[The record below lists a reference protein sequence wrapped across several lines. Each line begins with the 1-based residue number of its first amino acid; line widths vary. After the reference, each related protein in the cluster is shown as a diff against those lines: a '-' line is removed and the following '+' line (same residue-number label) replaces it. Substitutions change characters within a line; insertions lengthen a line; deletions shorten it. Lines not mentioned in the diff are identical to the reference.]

1 MPLTSFD
8 DLLDEQLTD
17 PQMTQLY
24 KQERRR
30 LDAAIEASRPRRKA
44 WEAANES
51 DVTRR
56 ARALQAKKAA
66 SGKARRTPA
75 KKR

>member
-30 LDAAIEASRPRRKA
+30 LDAAIEVSRARPIRPQSSNTPPVRS
-44 WEAANES
+44 ANE
-51 DVTRR
+51 
-56 ARALQAKKAA
+56 
-66 SGKARRTPA
+66 
-75 KKR
+75 

>member
-30 LDAAIEASRPRRKA
+30 LDAAIEASRVRPIRPQSSNTPPVRS
-44 WEAANES
+44 ANE
-51 DVTRR
+51 
-56 ARALQAKKAA
+56 
-66 SGKARRTPA
+66 
-75 KKR
+75 